1 MRLKYSR
8 LALVV
13 LLGGVVAACAGCGAF
28 VARRIAQAPNTYPD
42 WFSSEARVT
51 LGFSPGFLTNFPAH
65 YLEVGPPA
73 AKLRYRVVEP
83 ADYHLQVSSSN
94 WVEHGERQFDFDF
107 KADVPGHTNRWTGH
121 PRGTVILL
129 HGYGIAQFAMAP
141 WALRLAGEGWRCVL
155 VDLRGHGKSTG
166 KRIFFGLTETNDL
179 SQLLNQLD
187 KDGRLVAPVSA
198 IGESYGG
205 AIALRW
211 EGVDPRIRAVVAI
224 APFASL
230 SNAVINIGR
239 DYASWVPR
247 SLLRAGI
254 KKLPALLQTAPENL
268 DTTTV
273 LERHPVAALFFA
285 ATDDKV
291 TRVDDVTG
299 LFALAAPTSKLVVV
313 PNATHESLTYF
324 FDDLGPPI
332 SEWLKA
338 Q

>member
-1 MRLKYSR
+1 M
-8 LALVV
+8 
-13 LLGGVVAACAGCGAF
+13 
-28 VARRIAQAPNTYPD
+28 
-42 WFSSEARVT
+42 
-51 LGFSPGFLTNFPAH
+51 
-65 YLEVGPPA
+65 
-73 AKLRYRVVEP
+73 
-83 ADYHLQVSSSN
+83 
-94 WVEHGERQFDFDF
+94 
-107 KADVPGHTNRWTGH
+107 
-121 PRGTVILL
+121 
-129 HGYGIAQFAMAP
+129 
-141 WALRLAGEGWRCVL
+141 L